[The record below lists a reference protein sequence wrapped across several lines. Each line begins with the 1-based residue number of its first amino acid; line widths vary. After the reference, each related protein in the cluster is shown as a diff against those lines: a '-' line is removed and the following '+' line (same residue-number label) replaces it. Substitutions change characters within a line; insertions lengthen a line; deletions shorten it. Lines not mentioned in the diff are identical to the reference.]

1 MAEGLL
7 KLLLDRALAQKPQ
20 LPMGAVDKPWQPYEL
35 GNIDLYN
42 RPPVQNADG
51 STSTVRSLSF
61 QDEDGREV
69 LIPTVVGDRVVS
81 DEEAIQH
88 YLATRQHL
96 GKFATPEEA
105 TRFGVRLHNEY
116 AKGRYNKK

>member
-1 MAEGLL
+1 MAEELL
-7 KLLLDRALAQKPQ
+7 NLLLQRAMAQRPAPAVGDVDR
-20 LPMGAVDKPWQPYEL
+20 PWQPYER

-42 RPPVQNADG
+42 RPPVQNEDG

-88 YLATRQHL
+88 YLQTRQHL
-96 GKFATPEEA
+96 GKFANPD
-105 TRFGVRLHNEY
+105 
-116 AKGRYNKK
+116 

>member
-1 MAEGLL
+1 MAEELL
-7 KLLLDRALAQKPQ
+7 KMLLNRAMSERPK
-20 LPMGAVDKPWQPYEL
+20 LPEAPADQPWQPYER

-42 RPPVQNADG
+42 RPPVQNPDG

-88 YLATRQHL
+88 YLATQQHL
-96 GKFATPEEA
+96 GKFASPDEA
-105 TRFGVRLHNEY
+105 TRFGARLHNEY
-116 AKGRYNKK
+116 AKGKYNKK